1 LTIHASSARQI
12 QALISDLSSDRAVVR
27 EAAIA
32 RLSIIGIRAVE
43 RLTTVALDPGS
54 SATSRISALRALE
67 GTHDARAIDAA
78 VKLVGDNDAGVAAA
92 AIAALRPGLGG
103 QHGVELIDRIA
114 AVATDSSRPEQVR
127 EAALHVLGDLRSRTI
142 APLLTALERDP
153 SHGIRTLAKRLRAGD
168 GPEAENPAAVVT
180 RAAAGT
186 LPDNPETL
194 RRAVVEGAAAV
205 PVTELRQL
213 VDVLR
218 EQETANGETNRA
230 VWSQVRA
237 IVHAALASRK
247 SRLALFDLRETLEK
261 SDGPLPVEFV
271 AALMTI
277 GDGTCL
283 EPVAAAFD
291 RSIRSGRRNAWWLRH
306 LADAFETIIERER
319 LTGRHGVMKRIQKR
333 WPSTYERLRNTSR
346 TQ

>member
-43 RLTTVALDPGS
+43 RLTTVALDSGS
-54 SATSRISALRALE
+54 SPTSRISALRALE
-67 GTHDARAIDAA
+67 GIHDARAVDAA
-78 VKLVGDNDAGVAAA
+78 ARLVADNDAGVAAA
-92 AIAALRPGLGG
+92 AIAALRPRLGD
-103 QHGVELIDRIA
+103 QHGVKLMDRIA

-127 EAALHVLGDLRSRTI
+127 EAALQVLGDLRSRTI

-153 SHGIRTLAKRLRAGD
+153 SQGIRTLASRLKAGD
-168 GPEAENPAAVVT
+168 RPEAEDSAAVIAA
-180 RAAAGT
+180 AAAGT
-186 LPDNPETL
+186 LPDNPDTL
-194 RRAVVEGAAAV
+194 RRAVVESAAAV
-205 PVTELRQL
+205 PVTVLRQL

-218 EQETANGETNRA
+218 EQETASGATKRM

-237 IVHAALASRK
+237 VVHAALANRK

-271 AALMTI
+271 AALMAI

-291 RSIRSGRRNAWWLRH
+291 RSIKSGRRNTWWLRH
-306 LADAFETIIERER
+306 LADAFETITERER
-319 LTGRHGVMKRIQKR
+319 LSGRHGVMKRIQRR
-333 WPSTYERLRNTSR
+333 WPSTYERLRNTLR